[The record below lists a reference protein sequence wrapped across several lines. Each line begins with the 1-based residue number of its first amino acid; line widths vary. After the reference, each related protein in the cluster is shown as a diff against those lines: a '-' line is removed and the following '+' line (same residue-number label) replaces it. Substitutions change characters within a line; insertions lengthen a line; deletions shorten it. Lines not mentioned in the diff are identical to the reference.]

1 VLATLLQENHM
12 KSRKSGFT
20 LIELLVVIAIIA
32 LLIGILLP
40 ALGKARAAARQLKD
54 GTQIRGIQ
62 QGMVTWAGNNQDNY
76 PLPSLLDNN
85 DTIPTIV
92 TTGAS
97 AKNKFQ
103 KDQPRWMISL
113 MIYNGQFGPELC
125 VSPAEANGQIK
136 VNGQYQFSNPEAVV
150 AAKRTQAILD
160 PSFAAYANEA
170 GGDSLINGAGSTAP
184 GAGFSYAISPPIG
197 ARRTI
202 WQSTFDGT
210 QAVIGNRGPW
220 YVLETT
226 SGAWSLSKAQRGALT
241 NASASNTLLIHGAR
255 ASWEGSIARNDG
267 SVNFETRPD
276 PENLPIL
283 FAGAT
288 TAAANIPKF
297 DNVFVNENENG
308 NGTEAYDG
316 ATNDRLQTTTTAT
329 SNTAGRRNNFLRC
342 YGGGQGTGVQTTN
355 FTANGTTGVIEGLT
369 DFWYD

>member
-1 VLATLLQENHM
+1 M

-97 AKNKFQ
+97 AKEKFK

-160 PSFAAYANEA
+160 PSFAAYASEA

-220 YVLETT
+220 YRLDTT
-226 SGAWSLSKAQRGALT
+226 SGAWSLSTTGKGTLT

-308 NGTEAYDG
+308 NGTEAYEG
-316 ATNDRLQTTTTAT
+316 ATNDRLATTTTAT
-329 SNTAGRRNNFLRC
+329 TNTAGRRNNFLRC

-355 FTANGTTGVIEGLT
+355 FTVNGTTGVVEGLT